1 MIFQFDGIQKGSN
14 SNGCVV
20 YSLIVYI
27 CDRYAE
33 SELNME
39 LTLGD
44 NTCESF
50 DVSPYIRDTLNVGSD
65 IINVPQLQETY
76 SYLSVLDPVQY
87 SYSNVEKILGQD
99 VYHAIR
105 PIEYFESDSKCAPVA
120 VRLPIGWVLSGPL
133 PATSSFISSCFK
145 TVSEP
150 ETDLAEQLKSWYDM
164 ESYGA
169 LKEVDPRS
177 SSDRRAVEI
186 LEKTTFNDG
195 KRYQVGML
203 RSKDDLHLPNN
214 YYSALV
220 QLKSL
225 EKRLFRDQDLRVK
238 YEKSIKDD
246 VDKGYVVQVL
256 NSKDPS
262 ERSRREWYLPHHPV
276 VNPNKPNKMRRVLNG
291 AAKFHGT
298 SLNKSLLTGPDLL
311 QRLIHTLIRFRQYQ
325 YAVSADIE
333 GMFLQVGVL
342 PQDQPCL
349 RFLWREDPSTD
360 VMVYQYTRHIFGA
373 KDLPTCANYALQRTA
388 KDNSRQ
394 YPDASQAVLE
404 KFYMDD
410 YLDSL
415 DEPQNG
421 TTKKT
426 H

>member
-1 MIFQFDGIQKGSN
+1 MSDVKGLLQVKEVQLKGPTAKETKVLALCDPACSHSWIAASAAAILNLKGSPLKLTVCGIN
-14 SNGCVV
+14 AKQVIDT
-20 YSLIVYI
+20 LITDV
-27 CDRYAE
+27 
-33 SELNME
+33 
-39 LTLGD
+39 TVKPLGD

-76 SYLSVLDPVQY
+76 PYLSVLDPVQY
-87 SYSNVEKILGQD
+87 SYSNVEMILGQD

-145 TVSEP
+145 IVTEP

-169 LKEVDPRS
+169 VKEVDPTS

-203 RSKDDLHLPNN
+203 WSKDDLHLPNN

-238 YEKSIKDD
+238 YEISWNILK
-246 VDKGYVVQVL
+246 
-256 NSKDPS
+256 
-262 ERSRREWYLPHHPV
+262 
-276 VNPNKPNKMRRVLNG
+276 
-291 AAKFHGT
+291 
-298 SLNKSLLTGPDLL
+298 
-311 QRLIHTLIRFRQYQ
+311 
-325 YAVSADIE
+325 
-333 GMFLQVGVL
+333 
-342 PQDQPCL
+342 
-349 RFLWREDPSTD
+349 
-360 VMVYQYTRHIFGA
+360 
-373 KDLPTCANYALQRTA
+373 
-388 KDNSRQ
+388 
-394 YPDASQAVLE
+394 
-404 KFYMDD
+404 
-410 YLDSL
+410 
-415 DEPQNG
+415 
-421 TTKKT
+421 
-426 H
+426 